1 MHLQSST
8 SKLPPCPSPA
18 SSIGQGARK
27 LLGSS
32 AWNSTAC
39 ASIREVVRLPQNC
52 KAARQP
58 LRDSGQQAQRCHSSC
73 PTTVTVHCHQN
84 SPSPVG
90 HWAPRSG
97 AAASPG
103 SCLTQ
108 QLEERIASCWTYD
121 KEMTKSWGRWT
132 TTSRTGLFGE
142 SGTDWSVTPSY
153 HTSHG
158 LFLLEAF
165 YSLICKQNCHKSHS
179 PYHVYSN
186 IDRKPKG

>member
-18 SSIGQGARK
+18 SSIGRGARK

-97 AAASPG
+97 AAASPSSWKRG
-103 SCLTQ
+103 LLHAGHMIKRWQSPGGDGQPPLEQGYLEKVVRTEVSHQVTTQ
-108 QLEERIASCWTYD
+108 AMASSFW
-121 KEMTKSWGRWT
+121 R
-132 TTSRTGLFGE
+132 LFI
-142 SGTDWSVTPSY
+142 V
-153 HTSHG
+153 
-158 LFLLEAF
+158 
-165 YSLICKQNCHKSHS
+165 
-179 PYHVYSN
+179 
-186 IDRKPKG
+186 